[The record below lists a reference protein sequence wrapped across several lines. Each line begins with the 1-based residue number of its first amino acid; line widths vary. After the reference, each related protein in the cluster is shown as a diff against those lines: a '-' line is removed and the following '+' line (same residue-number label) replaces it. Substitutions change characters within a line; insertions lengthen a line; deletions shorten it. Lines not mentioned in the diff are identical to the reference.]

1 MKTYKSVVLNIAK
14 EDVKEAYKWYD
25 TQLKGLGKRFVDD
38 MKTTLSDVVNNPT
51 SFAIRRQNLRL
62 ANFKTFPYAA
72 HFFINA
78 EDDTVFIIAILHT
91 KRNSN
96 TSLNR

>member
-14 EDVKEAYKWYD
+14 DDVKEAYKWYD
-25 TQLKGLGKRFVDD
+25 KQLKGLGKRFVDD
-38 MKTTLSDVVNNPT
+38 MKTTLSDVANNPT

-72 HFFINA
+72 HFFINT

-91 KRNSN
+91 KRNPN